1 MLIETGGKKMKKL
14 LIIYYSWSNGN
25 TERIAK
31 MLQSE
36 TDSDILKIDTVVP
49 YSGSYDDV
57 VNQGQN
63 EVQRGYEPEIKPLD
77 INIADYDVIAVG
89 TPTWWYTMAPAVK
102 TFLHQQDFTG
112 KTVVPFM
119 TNGGW
124 PGHVIK
130 DMKAACKG
138 ANVVCD
144 MQIQFDSTGGS
155 NLETPQ
161 EQINEWI
168 QIGKVPN
175 QYGSKPAMKYF
186 MNVNI
191 LQLTNDG
198 QLIPETDEN
207 GNLVVRV
214 LDASFTLVKNI
225 LELLQSPFNQPDGA
239 TDGSAGR

>member
-1 MLIETGGKKMKKL
+1 MKKL

-124 PGHVIK
+124 PGHHLPFHRHCRWYLYPKYRNRWKNHLRSHYPLYYQLCCRHKK
-130 DMKAACKG
+130 DRK
-138 ANVVCD
+138 
-144 MQIQFDSTGGS
+144 
-155 NLETPQ
+155 
-161 EQINEWI
+161 
-168 QIGKVPN
+168 
-175 QYGSKPAMKYF
+175 
-186 MNVNI
+186 
-191 LQLTNDG
+191 
-198 QLIPETDEN
+198 
-207 GNLVVRV
+207 
-214 LDASFTLVKNI
+214 
-225 LELLQSPFNQPDGA
+225 
-239 TDGSAGR
+239 

>member
-1 MLIETGGKKMKKL
+1 MKKL

-102 TFLHQQDFTG
+102 TFLHQQNFTG

-119 TNGGW
+119 TMW
-124 PGHVIK
+124 L
-130 DMKAACKG
+130 ARACNKG
-138 ANVVCD
+138 YESS
-144 MQIQFDSTGGS
+144 MQRRKCGLRYADT
-155 NLETPQ
+155 
-161 EQINEWI
+161 
-168 QIGKVPN
+168 V
-175 QYGSKPAMKYF
+175 
-186 MNVNI
+186 
-191 LQLTNDG
+191 
-198 QLIPETDEN
+198 
-207 GNLVVRV
+207 
-214 LDASFTLVKNI
+214 
-225 LELLQSPFNQPDGA
+225 
-239 TDGSAGR
+239 